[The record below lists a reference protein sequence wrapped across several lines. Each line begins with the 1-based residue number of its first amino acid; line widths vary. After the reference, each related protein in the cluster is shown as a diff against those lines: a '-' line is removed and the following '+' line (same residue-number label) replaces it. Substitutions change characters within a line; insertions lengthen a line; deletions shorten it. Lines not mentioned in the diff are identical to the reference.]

1 MRQLSPIKTGVALGA
16 AVGLWHVFW
25 VVLVATG
32 NAQFV
37 IGVIL
42 HLHFIATN
50 ISIAPFQIDKAIVL
64 VGLTSAVGA
73 IFGAVFAFIWNSLH
87 PREAPS
93 SL

>member
-37 IGVIL
+37 ISGIL

-50 ISIAPFQIDKAIVL
+50 ISIAPFQMDKSIVL

-73 IFGAVFAFIWNSLH
+73 IFGAVFALIWNSLRS
-87 PREAPS
+87 REAPPS
-93 SL
+93 R